1 MDDKQDPLR
10 TEFLFTLDME
20 AMDGLEIGKTPRGW
34 RRIDRI
40 ARGSFKGPNL
50 SGSVITATDHLLVLR
65 DDSVRPDV
73 RLVLRTDDDELIQ
86 IMYQGIVAGPT
97 EVLKRLGRRESVPG
111 DQYYMRSAVF
121 FETAIGNNCAWLN
134 STLAVGRGVVRILD
148 GGAFGVTYYLFRV
161 L

>member
-65 DDSVRPDV
+65 DDSVRP
-73 RLVLRTDDDELIQ
+73 
-86 IMYQGIVAGPT
+86 
-97 EVLKRLGRRESVPG
+97 
-111 DQYYMRSAVF
+111 
-121 FETAIGNNCAWLN
+121 
-134 STLAVGRGVVRILD
+134 
-148 GGAFGVTYYLFRV
+148 
-161 L
+161 